1 MPVNGHAL
9 SCLGA
14 SSPVL
19 LEARMLHPPSSSS
32 ADRQRYGCFNIADR
46 RPAEGSEETDGVD

>member
-19 LEARMLHPPSSSS
+19 LELRMLHPPSSSS
-32 ADRQRYGCFNIADR
+32 ADRQRYRCFKIADR
-46 RPAEGSEETDGVD
+46 RPAEGSGKTEGVD